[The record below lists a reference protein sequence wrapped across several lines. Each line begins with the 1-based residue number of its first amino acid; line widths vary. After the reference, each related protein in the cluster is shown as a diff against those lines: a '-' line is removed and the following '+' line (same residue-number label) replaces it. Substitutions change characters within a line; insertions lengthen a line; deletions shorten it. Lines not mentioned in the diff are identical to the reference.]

1 LQVDLSTMDS
11 SMITLLMGSEEFT
24 IEINILKLAFGR
36 MGFSSRK
43 LECKLLTKKCIVE
56 FI

>member
-1 LQVDLSTMDS
+1 MDS